1 MDFFRQLVG
10 ELEAAIAGKPA
21 PTGFVNTREP
31 CGSWLA
37 SDEALPYTAD
47 LAIDG
52 LGRITLNP

>member
-1 MDFFRQLVG
+1 MDLFRQLVG
-10 ELEAAIAGKPA
+10 VGEAVIVSKPA